1 MSWQSSI
8 NEGQIDELDAIQRRA
23 LNIINS
29 NTSIQSI
36 TATPLKE
43 RRQQQAKRFFELMQT
58 DSNCLNNILPAE
70 RDKQLTVKLR
80 KSHQRPVPFARTE
93 RYKRSFLVNAL
104 ANFQ

>member
-1 MSWQSSI
+1 MGKEHSVNLYSKAAKRLHFLKLLKRSGMTSQDLLLYYKTVIRPVMEYACLTWQSSI

-43 RRQQQAKRFFELMQT
+43 RRQQQAKRFF
-58 DSNCLNNILPAE
+58 SN
-70 RDKQLTVKLR
+70 
-80 KSHQRPVPFARTE
+80 
-93 RYKRSFLVNAL
+93 
-104 ANFQ
+104 